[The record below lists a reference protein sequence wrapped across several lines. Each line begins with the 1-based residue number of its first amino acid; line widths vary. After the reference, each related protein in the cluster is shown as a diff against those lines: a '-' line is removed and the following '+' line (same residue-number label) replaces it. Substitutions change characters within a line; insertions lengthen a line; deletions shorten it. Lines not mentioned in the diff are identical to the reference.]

1 MYGQQNS
8 DTVALISIRI
18 YALIACFFILAVQ
31 YNIFH
36 ARKLSDEKSL
46 LEQTL
51 KFQNE
56 KFASSKETMELIN
69 IKCHDLK
76 HEIESIKD
84 TCSTTEQIKRLN
96 DLRKTVDIYD
106 SAIKTGNPVLDMV
119 LSEKTLVCK
128 KNKIRIVPIIDGSL
142 LSFMD
147 NSDIYSLFE
156 NALDNA
162 IKAVKVEKEKCRSIF
177 IKVIQK
183 GDIVSIKVENYC
195 SKNIEFEN
203 GLPKSKEDNRYHG
216 FGTKSIEY
224 IVKKYDGNVSFKLEN
239 HVFSLVACFFN

>member
-1 MYGQQNS
+1 
-8 DTVALISIRI
+8 
-18 YALIACFFILAVQ
+18 
-31 YNIFH
+31 
-36 ARKLSDEKSL
+36 
-46 LEQTL
+46 
-51 KFQNE
+51 
-56 KFASSKETMELIN
+56 
-69 IKCHDLK
+69 
-76 HEIESIKD
+76 
-84 TCSTTEQIKRLN
+84 
-96 DLRKTVDIYD
+96 
-106 SAIKTGNPVLDMV
+106 MV